1 MNSNNSHYYLIFLA
15 LLTIKMITLSVI
27 TILGKGI
34 WKEQNTSSFGNEHQ
48 WLPKSRIKKQW
59 FIVKSGCSLHKK
71 NFFKTPFNSSQ
82 LGEIL
87 ELHYHYQD
95 IISLNL
101 PLFEDS
107 ALEGLSKVKV
117 EKYSCNTSYG
127 NTNKSPYSAQ

>member
-15 LLTIKMITLSVI
+15 LLTIKITLSVI

-34 WKEQNTSSFGNEHQ
+34 WKEENTSSFGNEHQ

-59 FIVKSGCSLHKK
+59 FIVKSGCPPHKK
-71 NFFKTPFNSSQ
+71 NVKTPFNSSQ
-82 LGEIL
+82 LAEIL
-87 ELHYHYQD
+87 DLHYHYQD
-95 IISLNL
+95 IISLDL

-117 EKYSCNTSYG
+117 EKYSSNTSYG